1 VRSAAMALPAG
12 AAISEPMM
20 SNQTAFDSLLTGAR
34 SVFGF
39 SRSAALTPWL
49 KRQAVEERMHNNFA
63 RVGQSLDNATR
74 NFGNEQKTQSRS
86 AQ

>member
-1 VRSAAMALPAG
+1 MALPAG

-34 SVFGF
+34 CAFGF
-39 SRSAALTPWL
+39 SRSAALAAWTQ
-49 KRQAVEERMHNNFA
+49 RQTAEERMHNNFA
-63 RVGQSLDNATR
+63 RVGQALDNATR
-74 NFGNEQKTQSRS
+74 NFGNEQKTQSCP